1 MRTIVDTTPFYKRLA
16 FILVSM
22 SILGTIL
29 YAGQGILKPLSFA
42 ILLSLLLLPVTHF
55 FRRMRLNRFFSVLFS
70 VLLAMIIVLGVGYFL
85 SRQIIIFFN
94 DFESTQQRLSALF
107 QSIQTWVSD
116 EFGINIDAQNDYI
129 NSTGKSIDASSILG
143 STFVSV
149 TAILSY
155 LVLTPTCT
163 FLVLYH
169 KDQIRRFLIVVFN
182 VQNGEKVRHILQESR
197 VVSHQYIV
205 GLLIEM
211 VIVFALNSAG
221 FLILGIRY
229 AWFLAAAAALLNL
242 IPYLGMLAANI
253 ISMIITFVYSEN
265 IYDVFWVAAILAAV
279 QFIDNNFLMPWIV
292 GFKVKINALV
302 TLLAV
307 LSGGVIWGVAG
318 MFLSI
323 PALAVLKVIFDRV
336 EGLKPYGLLLGDESK
351 AIPVRGIKRNRTN

>member
-1 MRTIVDTTPFYKRLA
+1 M
-16 FILVSM
+16 
-22 SILGTIL
+22 
-29 YAGQGILKPLSFA
+29 
-42 ILLSLLLLPVTHF
+42 
-55 FRRMRLNRFFSVLFS
+55 
-70 VLLAMIIVLGVGYFL
+70 
-85 SRQIIIFFN
+85 
-94 DFESTQQRLSALF
+94 
-107 QSIQTWVSD
+107 
-116 EFGINIDAQNDYI
+116 
-129 NSTGKSIDASSILG
+129 
-143 STFVSV
+143 
-149 TAILSY
+149 
-155 LVLTPTCT
+155 
-163 FLVLYH
+163 LYH